1 MSCLLWGCGS
11 TRNLAAW
18 EAARSRASRPP
29 EGRSFAGAKF
39 VNAPALQAV
48 SCGSVTRHLQCCAR
62 QYFHRELLRIA
73 DCKSAVTKRVGRRP
87 VEHYHQLPPFITPT
101 PWVPKPKSS
110 RRTVVNRVINE
121 CKSRRDRHGSNLPQ
135 ARGRQLIRSAWNR
148 EIPGAAPGCLT
159 TFPPCSSGVE
169 RVTSNRTV
177 AGAIPAGEISQVS
190 K

>member
-1 MSCLLWGCGS
+1 MPRASQHREVSKTTQAWGS
-11 TRNLAAW
+11 TRAAW
-18 EAARSRASRPP
+18 CRARQFFHFGGC
-29 EGRSFAGAKF
+29 GRQGRHLLCKQSHAGAL
-39 VNAPALQAV
+39 PAI
-48 SCGSVTRHLQCCAR
+48 STT
-62 QYFHRELLRIA
+62 FRELSRLA
-73 DCKSAVTKRVGRRP
+73 DCKSAVKKPVGRRP